1 MRIIDIYFK
10 DIRKTQPFT
19 YEQEQ
24 ELAREIQA
32 GSKVALNRLIKGNLR
47 FVVTEA
53 RRFQGRGLDLVDLI
67 QEGNLGLIRA
77 AKRFDPEAGFR
88 FITYAVWWIRQSIFT
103 ALSENRMVRLP
114 ANMVGLMNQL
124 NRAAE
129 IFKGVELRE
138 PTDVELSSITG
149 ISLEDIR
156 NIVPVAGPTT
166 SLSSPIG
173 EGEDADEL
181 GSLIEDTG
189 SASVDDGVFSEGCT
203 KDLLRVLCIALSE
216 REASIVIKSFG
227 IGCKSY
233 SDETLGKDLQVSEE
247 RVRQLRNGAIRKLK
261 RRPDILD
268 ILRPYLG

>member
-189 SASVDDGVFSEGCT
+189 SASVDDNVFSEGCT
-203 KDLLRVLCIALSE
+203 KDLLRVLRIALSE

>member
-156 NIVPVAGPTT
+156 NIAPVAGSTA

-189 SASVDDGVFSEGCT
+189 SASVDDSVFSEGCT
-203 KDLLRVLCIALSE
+203 KDLLRVLRIALSE

>member
-156 NIVPVAGPTT
+156 NIAPVAGPTT

-181 GSLIEDTG
+181 GSLIEDQG
-189 SASVDDGVFSEGCT
+189 SASVDDSVFSEGCT
-203 KDLLRVLCIALSE
+203 KDLLRVLRIALSE

>member
-32 GSKVALNRLIKGNLR
+32 GNRVALNRLIKGNLR

-138 PTDVELSSITG
+138 PTDVELSS
-149 ISLEDIR
+149 
-156 NIVPVAGPTT
+156 A
-166 SLSSPIG
+166 SSPSPHLPG
-173 EGEDADEL
+173 YQEHC
-181 GSLIEDTG
+181 TG
-189 SASVDDGVFSEGCT
+189 CRT
-203 KDLLRVLCIALSE
+203 YY
-216 REASIVIKSFG
+216 IVIQSDRRRR
-227 IGCKSY
+227 GC
-233 SDETLGKDLQVSEE
+233 
-247 RVRQLRNGAIRKLK
+247 
-261 RRPDILD
+261 
-268 ILRPYLG
+268 

>member
-138 PTDVELSSITG
+138 PTDIELSSITG

-189 SASVDDGVFSEGCT
+189 SASVDDNVFSEGCT
-203 KDLLRVLCIALSE
+203 KDLLRVLRIALSE